1 MSTRTPSRRPAGSP
15 ASAGGQFASDIRGES
30 DLDLRDTAGSPV
42 PARDWGQVVL
52 NVGSRTPW
60 GSAQH
65 VAPMGDGAAVCMT
78 ARHGGIKLSRERNA
92 AIPRPLRRAS
102 GWYEVDCEIH
112 IVAVFHPELFAGEG
126 RGPEEVKSASLPEMQ
141 RWFADEYATLDDIG
155 AFDDVAGDAR

>member
-15 ASAGGQFASDIRGES
+15 ASAGGPFASDIRGES